1 MATPMG
7 DWLSQADLIQDSEV
21 SVPADD
27 RLAHLHVAEQLQHLV
42 LSVPT
47 PTNVAVWGP
56 WGSGKSGV
64 ANLLKQRID
73 RRDRIRF
80 VRFDAFKY
88 AENPLRR
95 NFITAVATE
104 LGISD
109 PQFHAHLYS
118 GKVTAEFSFTA
129 KHARQLLWMY
139 LRMFALV
146 CGVSLVTVALLA
158 ELRKG
163 PFWPGFTSMAGEAI
177 RAGLAPAALLTS
189 LGVLVS
195 RTLTT
200 EHKVDAARSDEE
212 FERIFDKL
220 VSRSRVERLVVFVDE
235 VDRCAPKDVVATL
248 DALRT
253 FLGVRRCVFV
263 VAADQQVLERAL
275 TEALEQATPAD
286 VVNPYYSSG
295 SGYLDK
301 VFQYQ
306 VNMPPLL
313 VPQVTRFAADLV
325 SKRGGM
331 WGEVDVD
338 LIVSILVPSHVRSPR
353 RVKALLNAFAL
364 TYRLAQLR
372 QASGLLETDV
382 AARADEIARL
392 VCLRVEFP
400 LFARELTLD
409 HRMPQ
414 FVLALAED
422 HDADLG
428 SHVPPSVREAA
439 LGYAGQQTPVD
450 QSLVDGSQNPEDA
463 QAVRIAQGQQL
474 LDYLGRTSIVAGPQ
488 RDLIFMQTT
497 GSVVGLASASAEALE
512 QHAQNAALGQLHE
525 LLADLSPEERSAA
538 FSLLIQQVRAA
549 MGVEAWNVA
558 QSVLLACAVD
568 GIALQERAD
577 SALGVVTPVLR
588 QIPHE
593 LPARVLGGAWRLALA
608 GSGAAAGQLAARVL
622 RHPALDE
629 DAELV
634 ATILQDVP
642 TALAADTERVADL
655 LCGHLLSGAAAQ
667 ARAALSSLEAD
678 DAEQL
683 MAALAPALNK
693 ELRTIIDAAEEAAQA
708 DGGTMPAVATTGDDA
723 LASVPETVWPDD
735 ALLELRALLQTWSA
749 HAPHAAHGVLDLL
762 LHLDKT
768 RIDQLIEDVL
778 EELPVV
784 REDTLAV
791 TMLSRTARRPFSTW
805 PRWLG
810 ALDSALTTGALAS
823 GLTPLLEI
831 LWQDARGSE
840 PQAGEHV
847 DAIAASCLRVI
858 GDRPADNRYDL
869 TQVVIHDLEGFAE
882 TDDEADERRSI
893 LSAARPFADNG
904 LLDNAAVL
912 RHEAAALVHTLRSGD
927 VDSPASGSPLQHYLN
942 AMIVECLDGF
952 DRHGRHPLSQEQVQ
966 TLLTSLDECSW
977 IAEPNRTLLSLT
989 ARHSIRELPSGTK
1002 LRPLPDAQSMHA
1014 FALAHPAHEGPA
1026 LAAWIQLSRP
1036 SAADLITIL
1045 KPLTRSGHPAPD
1057 RAMVRIAGGQL
1068 NQLPA
1073 GDRAYFW
1080 QTLLGTS
1087 GPGTPSRTVL
1097 DDLGWARLPDSAA
1110 ADVLIARFEGS
1121 TNQGARDAVLLLWEE
1136 AHISSSPCR
1145 RRLVERVMLPLL
1157 ATGQTAAQSALQSMG
1172 KLADPVPTG
1181 TRKALRD
1188 AVVAASQRWT
1198 KLEGPANRTM
1208 RRLGY
1213 DVESRGLFSRR
1224 QKIKEVPT
1232 D

>member
-1 MATPMG
+1 MATPAG

-21 SVPADD
+21 NAPADD

-64 ANLLKQRID
+64 ANLLRQRID
-73 RRDRIRF
+73 RRDRTRF

-109 PQFHAHLYS
+109 PAFHAHLYS

-146 CGVSLVTVALLA
+146 CGVSLVAVALLVGVK
-158 ELRKG
+158 EG
-163 PFWPGFTSMAGEAI
+163 PFWPGFTSMAAEAM

-200 EHKVDAARSDEE
+200 EHKVDAAHSDEE
-212 FERIFDKL
+212 FERIFDRL

-235 VDRCAPKDVVATL
+235 LDRCAPKDVVATL

-263 VAADQQVLERAL
+263 VAADQQVLEQAL

-331 WGEVDVD
+331 WEEVDVD

-364 TYRLAQLR
+364 AYRLAQLR

-400 LFARELTLD
+400 LFARDLTLD

-414 FVLALAED
+414 YVLALAED
-422 HDADLG
+422 PEADLG
-428 SHVPPSVREAA
+428 SYVPPAVWKAA
-439 LGYAGQQTPVD
+439 LGYAGQQAPVD
-450 QSLVDGSQNPEDA
+450 RSLVDGSQNPEGA
-463 QAVRIAQGQQL
+463 KAVRTAQGQQL

-488 RDLIFMQTT
+488 KDLIFMQTT

-525 LLADLSPEERSAA
+525 LLEDLSPQERSAA

-558 QSVLLACAVD
+558 QSVLLACGID
-568 GIALQERAD
+568 GIALPERAD
-577 SALGVVTPVLR
+577 SALGVITPVLG

-593 LPARVLGGAWRLALA
+593 LPARVLGGAWRLALT
-608 GSGAAAGQLAARVL
+608 GSGGAAALLAARVL
-622 RHPALDE
+622 HHPALEE

-642 TALAADTERVADL
+642 TALDADTERVADL
-655 LCGHLLSGAAAQ
+655 LCGHLLSGNAAQ
-667 ARAALSSLEAD
+667 ARAGLSSLEAD
-678 DAEQL
+678 DADQL
-683 MAALAPALNK
+683 MVALAPALGK
-693 ELRTIIDAAEEAAQA
+693 KLRTVIEAADEATQS
-708 DGGTMPAVATTGDDA
+708 GGATPAVATTDHTPAD
-723 LASVPETVWPDD
+723 SPEAVWPTD
-735 ALLELRALLQTWSA
+735 ALLELRALLQAWSPYAPNAA
-749 HAPHAAHGVLDLL
+749 HAVLELL
-762 LHLDKT
+762 LHLDET
-768 RIDQLIEDVL
+768 RIDRLIEDIL
-778 EELPVV
+778 EDLPAV

-791 TMLSRTARRPFSTW
+791 SMLSRAARRPFSTW

-810 ALDSALTTGALAS
+810 VLDAALTTSALAD
-823 GLTPLLEI
+823 GITQLLEI
-831 LWQDARGSE
+831 LWQDSRSSE
-840 PQAGEHV
+840 PQAGEHA
-847 DAIAASCLRVI
+847 DAIAVGCLRLI
-858 GDRPADNRYDL
+858 GDRPTGDRYDL
-869 TQVVIHDLEGFAE
+869 TEIVIHDLDGFAE
-882 TDDEADERRSI
+882 SDAEADERRDI
-893 LSAARPFADNG
+893 LSASRPFADNG
-904 LLDNAAVL
+904 MLDNAALL
-912 RHEAAALVHTLRSGD
+912 RHEAAALVHTLRSAD
-927 VDSPASGSPLQHYLN
+927 VASPASGSPLQQYLN
-942 AMIVECLDGF
+942 EMIVECLDGF
-952 DRHGRHPLSQEQVQ
+952 DRDGRHPLSREQVQ
-966 TLLTSLDECSW
+966 ELLTSLDKCSW
-977 IAEPNRTLLSLT
+977 IAEPNRTLLILT
-989 ARHSIRELPSGTK
+989 ARHSVRELPAGTK
-1002 LRPLPDAQSMHA
+1002 LHPLPNAQAMQT

-1036 SAADLITIL
+1036 SATDLLSVLT
-1045 KPLTRSGHPAPD
+1045 PLTRNGHSSPD
-1057 RAMVRIAGGQL
+1057 RAMVHIAGEQL

-1073 GDRAYFW
+1073 SDKVYFW
-1080 QTLLGTS
+1080 QTLVGTP
-1087 GPGTPSRTVL
+1087 GPGTPPRTVL
-1097 DDLGWARLPDSAA
+1097 DGLGWARFSDSAA

-1121 TNQGARDAVLLLWEE
+1121 NNQGARNAVLLLWEE
-1136 AHISSSPCR
+1136 AHISSGPCR
-1145 RRLVERVMLPLL
+1145 RRLIERVMLPLL
-1157 ATGQTAAQSALQSMG
+1157 ATNQTAAQSALQSMG

-1188 AVVAASQRWT
+1188 AVVSASQRWN
-1198 KLEGPANRTM
+1198 KLEGLANRTM

-1213 DVESRGLFSRR
+1213 DVERRGLFGRR
-1224 QKIKEVPT
+1224 QKITEVPT

>member
-1 MATPMG
+1 MATPTG

-21 SVPADD
+21 SAPADD
-27 RLAHLHVAEQLQHLV
+27 RLAHMHVAEQLQHLV

-73 RRDRIRF
+73 RHDGTRF

-118 GKVTAEFSFTA
+118 GRVTAEFSFTA

-146 CGVSLVTVALLA
+146 CGVSLVAVALLVGVR
-158 ELRKG
+158 EG

-200 EHKVDAARSDEE
+200 EHKVDAAHSDEE

-235 VDRCAPKDVVATL
+235 LDRCAPKDVVATL

-253 FLGVRRCVFV
+253 FLGVHRCVFV
-263 VAADQQVLERAL
+263 VAADQQVLEQAL

-306 VNMPPLL
+306 VNLPPLL
-313 VPQVTRFAADLV
+313 VPQVTRFAAELV

-331 WGEVDVD
+331 WEEVDVD

-364 TYRLAQLR
+364 AYRLAQLR

-400 LFARELTLD
+400 LFARDLTLD

-414 FVLALAED
+414 YVLALAED
-422 HDADLG
+422 PEADLG
-428 SHVPPSVREAA
+428 SYVPPAVREAA
-439 LGYAGQQTPVD
+439 LGYAGQQAPVD
-450 QSLVDGSQNPEDA
+450 RSLLDGSQNPDDA
-463 QAVRIAQGQQL
+463 KAVRTAQGQQL

-488 RDLIFMQTT
+488 KDLIFMQTT

-512 QHAQNAALGQLHE
+512 QHAQNAALGQLYE
-525 LLADLSPEERSAA
+525 LLEGFSPAERSAA

-558 QSVLLACAVD
+558 QSVLLACSFD
-568 GIALQERAD
+568 GIALPERAD
-577 SALGVVTPVLR
+577 SALGVVTPVLV

-593 LPARVLGGAWRLALA
+593 LHARVLGGAWCLALA
-608 GSGAAAGQLAARVL
+608 GSGGAAGQLAARVL
-622 RHPALDE
+622 RHPALEE

-642 TALAADTERVADL
+642 AALASDTERVADL
-655 LCGHLLSGAAAQ
+655 LCGHLLSDNAAQ
-667 ARAALSSLEAD
+667 ARAALSRLGAD
-678 DAEQL
+678 DADQL
-683 MAALAPALNK
+683 MAALGPALGK
-693 ELRTIIDAAEEAAQA
+693 ELRTLIDAADEAAES
-708 DGGTMPAVATTGDDA
+708 GGMATPGHTPT
-723 LASVPETVWPDD
+723 SSPESEWPTD
-735 ALLELRALLQTWSA
+735 ALLELQALLRAWSPHAPNAA
-749 HAPHAAHGVLDLL
+749 HAVLDLL
-762 LHLDKT
+762 MNLDEAS
-768 RIDQLIEDVL
+768 IDRLIEDVL
-778 EELPVV
+778 EDLPAV

-791 TMLSRTARRPFSTW
+791 SMLSRTVRRPFSAW

-810 ALDSALTTGALAS
+810 VLDAALSRSALADGVTH
-823 GLTPLLEI
+823 LLKV
-831 LWQDARGSE
+831 LWQDARSSE

-847 DAIAASCLRVI
+847 DAIAADCLRLI
-858 GDRPADNRYDL
+858 GDRSPGDRYDL
-869 TQVVIHDLEGFAE
+869 TEVVIHDLDGFAE
-882 TDDEADERRSI
+882 TDTEADERREI
-893 LSAARPFADNG
+893 LSASRPFAENG
-904 LLDNAAVL
+904 LLDNPAVL
-912 RHEAAALVHTLRSGD
+912 RHEAAALVQTLRSVS
-927 VDSPASGSPLQHYLN
+927 VDSPASGSPLQRYLN
-942 AMIVECLDGF
+942 EMIVECLDGF
-952 DRHGRHPLSQEQVQ
+952 DHHGRHPLSQEQVQ
-966 TLLTSLDECSW
+966 ELLTSLDECSW
-977 IAEPNRTLLSLT
+977 IAEPDRTLLILA
-989 ARHSIRELPSGTK
+989 ARHSIRELPTRTK
-1002 LRPLPDAQSMHA
+1002 LHPLPTSQSMQA
-1014 FALAHPAHEGPA
+1014 FSLAHPAHEGPA

-1036 SAADLITIL
+1036 TVADLLTVL
-1045 KPLTRSGHPAPD
+1045 TPLARSGRPAPD
-1057 RAMVRIAGGQL
+1057 RAMVRIAGEHL
-1068 NQLPA
+1068 NQLPTS
-1073 GDRAYFW
+1073 DKTHFW
-1080 QTLLGTS
+1080 QSLIGTP
-1087 GPGTPSRTVL
+1087 GPGTPPRTVL
-1097 DDLGWARLPDSAA
+1097 DDLGWARLPDSSA
-1110 ADVLIARFEGS
+1110 ADVLITRFEGS
-1121 TNQGARDAVLLLWEE
+1121 TNQGARNAVLLLWEE
-1136 AHISSSPCR
+1136 AHISSGSCR
-1145 RRLVERVMLPLL
+1145 RRLMEKVILPLL
-1157 ATGQTAAQSALQSMG
+1157 ATNQAAAQSALQAMG
-1172 KLADPVPTG
+1172 KLADPIPMG

-1188 AVVAASQRWT
+1188 AVVSASQRWS
-1198 KLEGPANRTM
+1198 KLESLANRTM

-1213 DVESRGLFSRR
+1213 DVERRGLFSRR